1 LEAAVIFHS
10 SRESD
15 FLTELAAPVRQML
28 FDAAIRKPF
37 RAKQAI
43 QREGDTARTL
53 MIVKS
58 GRVRLSRTNAE
69 GRRTALAHLGD
80 GDLFGL
86 FAMIIGRPKNY
97 DADAEIDTTLLVVD
111 RATFNRLL
119 DREAAFRDHVFRFLG
134 RRLESAFQA
143 LSDERSMPLV
153 DKTAKALLYYADES
167 GRVSLTQQALAEQLG
182 ASRNGLG
189 LALRSLSVNGL
200 IERRYGAIQIVD
212 RKKLNKRM
220 SEVGSSSVLL

>member
-1 LEAAVIFHS
+1 MIFHS

-15 FLTELAAPVRQML
+15 FLTDLDGASRQML
-28 FDAAIRKPF
+28 FGAAIRKQV

-43 QREGDTARTL
+43 QRDGDRARTL
-53 MIVKS
+53 TIIQS
-58 GRVRLSRTNAE
+58 GRVRLSKTDAE
-69 GRRTALAHLGD
+69 GKRTTLAHLGD

-97 DADAEIDTTLLVVD
+97 DADAEIDTSLLVVD
-111 RATFNRLL
+111 RNIFNRLL
-119 DREAAFRDHVFRFLG
+119 DEEAGFRNHVFRFLG

-143 LSDERSMPLV
+143 LNDERSMPLV
-153 DKTAKALLYYADES
+153 FKTAKALLYYSDAE
-167 GRVSLTQQALAEQLG
+167 GRVGLTQQALAEQLG

-189 LALRSLSVNGL
+189 LAIKSLSVDGL
-200 IERRYGAIQIVD
+200 IEQRYGAIHILD

-220 SEVGSSSVLL
+220 SEAGAQSVLL